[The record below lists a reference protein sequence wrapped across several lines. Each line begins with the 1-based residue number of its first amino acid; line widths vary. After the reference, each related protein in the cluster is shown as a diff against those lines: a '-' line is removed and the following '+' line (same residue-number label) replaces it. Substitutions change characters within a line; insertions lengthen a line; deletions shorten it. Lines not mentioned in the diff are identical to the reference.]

1 MKLRTI
7 LYGYEMKNG
16 YMEVIESEATVV
28 RNIFALYIEG
38 KSLKEIAE
46 ILTEQGIVYY
56 LEKNKWNKN
65 MVSRIID
72 NLNYVGNDDYPSIIS
87 SSDFELATIRKN
99 KMGGTRV
106 ELSSV
111 TSLIKS
117 KTVCSQCGKKLRRIN
132 KWSSREKW
140 ICPNSCKI
148 DAYFGD
154 KEIFDGTLDV
164 INQVIQSPELLAVDT
179 TSEKYEPTLEII
191 RQEKEIERMME
202 QSKIEFCVIS
212 NLVLKCASQKYE
224 CCSFDKSSALTDELM
239 DKFEDLP
246 MLRKLENY
254 LLETTIEQ
262 ITINREGSLI
272 VEFIN
277 GAEIVSQYNKEE

>member
-28 RNIFALYIEG
+28 RNIFSLYIEG

-46 ILTEQGIVYY
+46 SLTEQGIVYY

>member
-16 YMEVIESEATVV
+16 YMEIIESEATVV

>member
-16 YMEVIESEATVV
+16 YLEVIESEATVV

-106 ELSSV
+106 ELPSV

-277 GAEIVSQYNKEE
+277 GAEIMSQYNKEE

>member
-16 YMEVIESEATVV
+16 HMEVIESESTVV

-46 ILTEQGIVYY
+46 SLTEQGIVYY

>member
-28 RNIFALYIEG
+28 RNIFALYVEG

-46 ILTEQGIVYY
+46 TLTEQGIVYY

>member
-46 ILTEQGIVYY
+46 SLTEQGIVYY

-65 MVSRIID
+65 MVSRILD
-72 NLNYVGNDDYPSIIS
+72 NSNYVGEGEYPSIIS
-87 SSDFELATIRKN
+87 SSDFELATIRKT
-99 KMGGTRV
+99 KMGGTRTEV
-106 ELSSV
+106 SAI
-111 TSLIKS
+111 TTLIKS
-117 KTVCSQCGKKLRRIN
+117 KMVCSQCGRNMGRIN
-132 KWSSREKW
+132 KWGNREKW
-140 ICPNSCKI
+140 VCPNSCKV
-148 DAYFGD
+148 DAYYGD
-154 KEIFDGTLDV
+154 KELFDGTLEA
-164 INQVIQSPELLAVDT
+164 INQVIQFPELLAVDT
-179 TSEKYEPTLEII
+179 TSKKYEPTLEII

>member
-16 YMEVIESEATVV
+16 YMAVIESEATVV

-46 ILTEQGIVYY
+46 SLTEQGIVYY

-106 ELSSV
+106 SLSSV

>member
-1 MKLRTI
+1 
-7 LYGYEMKNG
+7 
-16 YMEVIESEATVV
+16 
-28 RNIFALYIEG
+28 
-38 KSLKEIAE
+38 
-46 ILTEQGIVYY
+46 
-56 LEKNKWNKN
+56 

-87 SSDFELATIRKN
+87 SSDFELAKIRKN

-164 INQVIQSPELLAVDT
+164 INQVIQSPELLVVDT

-277 GAEIVSQYNKEE
+277 GAEFVSQYNKEE

>member
-46 ILTEQGIVYY
+46 TLTEQGIVYY

-87 SSDFELATIRKN
+87 SSDFELATLRKN

-106 ELSSV
+106 ALSSV

>member
-46 ILTEQGIVYY
+46 SLTEQGIVYY

-154 KEIFDGTLDV
+154 KEIFDGTLEA
-164 INQVIQSPELLAVDT
+164 INQVIQFPTLLAVDA
-179 TSEKYEPTLEII
+179 SSKKYEPTLDIV

-202 QSKIEFCVIS
+202 QSKIEFGVIS
-212 NLVLKCASQKYE
+212 NLVLKCVSQKYE

>member
-16 YMEVIESEATVV
+16 YLEVIESEATVV

-46 ILTEQGIVYY
+46 SLTEQGIVYY

-164 INQVIQSPELLAVDT
+164 INQVILSPELLAVDT

>member
-28 RNIFALYIEG
+28 RNIFVLYIEG

-46 ILTEQGIVYY
+46 SLTEQGIVYY